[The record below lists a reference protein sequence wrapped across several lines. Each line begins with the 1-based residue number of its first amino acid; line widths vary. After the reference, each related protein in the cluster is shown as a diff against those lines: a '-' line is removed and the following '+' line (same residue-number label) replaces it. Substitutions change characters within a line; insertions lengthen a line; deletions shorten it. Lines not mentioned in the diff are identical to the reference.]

1 MATVETPHGV
11 GSGGDSGELAGFGYK
26 QELDRSLG
34 SFSSFAAGFSYISI
48 LTGVFELFGFGFLNA
63 GPAVW
68 WSWLVVLGGQMAVAL
83 CFAELAG
90 QFPLAGSVYQWS
102 KRIGTD
108 FVSWMT
114 GWILII
120 GSLVTVAAVA
130 VAWQVVLP
138 QVTTKFEFIGSSADA
153 GTYLTPNGAKNAII
167 LGAILVVFA
176 TIINMLGVKIMA
188 RINNIG
194 VIAELIGSTILCILL
209 IFHFSRGPG
218 VVFHTLGTGTGHSWG
233 YFGAFLIG
241 GIMSA
246 YVMYGFDT
254 AGTLAEE
261 TNDPRRAAPPAI
273 IRALITAA
281 VIGGVLILFAL
292 MDVKN
297 IGDKNIGL
305 LGLPYIIKQALG
317 NTTGNVFLVDSAL
330 AITVCT
336 LAVCTACIRMLF
348 SMARD
353 GRLPFGSAIAR
364 VSGRAKVPIVPAIFV
379 GVMSLILLAV
389 NIANQS
395 AFATLTSVA
404 IIMFYLP
411 YLAVTGSML
420 QRRLRGEWPRPEHGP
435 YFNLGRWG
443 LPVNIFAVVYG
454 TLVAFEIAWPRAAV
468 YGTKWYFRFGAY
480 EFIGASFLIGCLY
493 YFLVQRHKGDQV
505 LAEHR
510 AEVPALPGDRQPLG
524 EMAP

>member
-1 MATVETPHGV
+1 MATVDAPR
-11 GSGGDSGELAGFGYK
+11 SAGDSDELAGFGYK

-68 WSWLVVLGGQMAVAL
+68 WSWLVVLAGQMAVAL

-102 KRIGTD
+102 KRIGAD
-108 FVSWMT
+108 FLSWMT

-120 GSLVTVAAVA
+120 GSIVTVAAVA

-138 QVTTKFEFIGSSADA
+138 QVSTKFEFIGTSADA
-153 GTYLTPNGAKNAII
+153 GSYLTPDGAKNAII
-167 LGAILVVFA
+167 LGAILVAFA
-176 TIINMLGVKIMA
+176 TIINMLGVKVMA

-194 VIAELIGSTILCILL
+194 VIAELIGSVILVVLL
-209 IFHFSRGPG
+209 IFHFHRGPG
-218 VVFHTLGTGTGHSWG
+218 VVTNTLGTGAGHSWG

-281 VIGGVLILFAL
+281 VIGGLLIIFAL
-292 MDVKN
+292 MSVKN
-297 IGDKNIGL
+297 IHDKNIGL

-317 NTTGNVFLVDSAL
+317 NTAGNVFLIDSAL

-353 GRLPFGSAIAR
+353 GRLPGGASLAR
-364 VSGRAKVPIVPAIFV
+364 VSGRARVPIVPALFV
-379 GVMSLILLAV
+379 GAMSLVLLAV

-420 QRRLRGEWPRPEHGP
+420 IKRLRGEWPRPEHGP

-443 LPVNIFAVVYG
+443 LPINLFAVVYG
-454 TLVAFEIAWPRAAV
+454 TLIAFQIAWPRAAV

-480 EFIGASFLIGCLY
+480 EFIGASFIVGCLY
-493 YFLVQRHKGDQV
+493 YFLVQKRTPPEV

-510 AEVPALPGDRQPLG
+510 ARVATLPDEPLG
-524 EMAP
+524 EAAP

>member
-1 MATVETPHGV
+1 MATVDAPRTE
-11 GSGGDSGELAGFGYK
+11 GDSDELAGFGYK

-68 WSWLVVLGGQMAVAL
+68 WSWLIVFAGQMAVAL

-102 KRIGTD
+102 KRMSSD
-108 FVSWMT
+108 FISWMT

-120 GSLVTVAAVA
+120 GSIVTVAAVA

-138 QVTTKFEFIGSSADA
+138 QVSTKFEFIGSSADA
-153 GTYLTPNGAKNAII
+153 GSYLTPDGAKNAII

-188 RINNIG
+188 RINNFG
-194 VIAELIGSTILCILL
+194 VIVELIGATILVVLL
-209 IFHFSRGPG
+209 IFHFHRGPA
-218 VVFHTLGTGTGHSWG
+218 VVTQTLGTGAGHSWG

-273 IRALITAA
+273 LRALATAA
-281 VIGGVLILFAL
+281 LIGALLILFAL
-292 MDVKN
+292 MAVDN
-297 IGDKNIGL
+297 IHDKNIGV

-317 NTTGNVFLVDSAL
+317 STLGNVFLIASAI
-330 AITVCT
+330 AITVCC

-353 GRLPFGSAIAR
+353 GRLPFGRQLAR
-364 VSGRAKVPIVPAIFV
+364 VSGRARVPIIPAIFV
-379 GVMSLILLAV
+379 GVWSLILLAV

-411 YLAVTGSML
+411 YLAVTGSMFV
-420 QRRLRGEWPRPEHGP
+420 RRLKGQWPRPEHGS
-435 YFNLGRWG
+435 YFSMGRWG
-443 LPVNIFAVVYG
+443 VWVNGFAVVYG
-454 TLVAFEIAWPRAAV
+454 SLVAFEIAWPRAAV

-480 EFIGASFLIGCLY
+480 EFIGASFIIGCLY
-493 YFLVQRHKGDQV
+493 YFLVQVRKPPEV

-510 AEVPALPGDRQPLG
+510 AQTPTLPDGPMGEV
-524 EMAP
+524 AP

>member
-1 MATVETPHGV
+1 MATLDAPRSEPA
-11 GSGGDSGELAGFGYK
+11 SGDSHELAGFGYK

-48 LTGVFELFGFGFLNA
+48 LTGVFELFGFGFNNA

-68 WSWLVVLGGQMAVAL
+68 LSWPIVFAGQMCVAL

-102 KRIGTD
+102 KRIGSD
-108 FVSWMT
+108 FTSWMT
-114 GWILII
+114 GWILIV
-120 GSLVTVAAVA
+120 GSIVTVAAVA

-138 QVTTKFEFIGSSADA
+138 QISTSLQFVGGAADA
-153 GTYLTPNGAKNAII
+153 GTYSTPNGAKNALI

-176 TIINMLGVKIMA
+176 TVINMLGVKIMA
-188 RINNIG
+188 RINNVG
-194 VIAELIGSTILCILL
+194 VMAELIGASVLVILL

-218 VVFHTLGTGTGHSWG
+218 IVGHTLGTGAGHSWG

-273 IRALITAA
+273 IRALIAA
-281 VIGGVLILFAL
+281 GIIGALLILFAL
-292 MDVKN
+292 MDVHN
-297 IGDKNIGL
+297 IHDKNIGL

-317 NTTGNVFLVDSAL
+317 NTTGDVFLGDSGL
-330 AITVCT
+330 AILVCT
-336 LAVCTACIRMLF
+336 LAVCAACIRMLF

-353 GRLPFGSAIAR
+353 GRLPFGSQLAR
-364 VSGRAKVPIVPAIFV
+364 VSGRARVPIIPALFV
-379 GVMSLILLAV
+379 GVCSLILLAI

-395 AFATLTSVA
+395 AFLTLTSVA

-420 QRRLRGEWPRPEHGP
+420 KRRLRGEWPRAEHGP
-435 YFNLGRWG
+435 YFNLGRFG
-443 LPVNIFAVVYG
+443 LPINLIAVVYG
-454 TLVAFEIAWPRAAV
+454 TLVAFEIAWPRSVV

-480 EFIGASFLIGCLY
+480 EFIGGFFIIGCLY
-493 YFLVQRHKGDQV
+493 YVLVQRRKSPEV

-510 AEVPALPGDRQPLG
+510 ADVPTLPDEPLAG
-524 EMAP
+524 ATP

>member
-1 MATVETPHGV
+1 MGTV
-11 GSGGDSGELAGFGYK
+11 DSGELAGFGYK

-48 LTGVFELFGFGFLNA
+48 LTGVFELFGFGFNNA

-68 WSWLVVLGGQMAVAL
+68 WSWFVVLAGQMAVAL

-102 KRIGTD
+102 KRIGSD

-120 GSLVTVAAVA
+120 GSIVTVAAVA

-138 QVTTKFEFIGSSADA
+138 QVTTKLQFVGSAADA
-153 GTYLTPNGAKNAII
+153 GTFSTANGAKNALI

-176 TIINMLGVKIMA
+176 TIINMLGVRVMA
-188 RINNIG
+188 MINNIG
-194 VIAELIGSTILCILL
+194 VIAELIGASLLVILL
-209 IFHFSRGPG
+209 VFHFHRGPG
-218 VVFHTLGTGTGHSWG
+218 VVTNTLGTGAGHSWG

-273 IRALITAA
+273 LRALATAA
-281 VIGGVLILFAL
+281 FIGALLILFAL
-292 MDVKN
+292 MSVKN
-297 IGDKNIGL
+297 VHDKNIGL
-305 LGLPYIIKQALG
+305 LGLPYIVKQALG
-317 NTTGNVFLVDSAL
+317 NTLGNIFLIDSAV

-353 GRLPFGSAIAR
+353 GRLPGGSSVAR
-364 VSGRAKVPIVPAIFV
+364 VSGRAKVPIVPALLV
-379 GVMSLILLAV
+379 GFLALVLLAV
-389 NIANQS
+389 NLANQS
-395 AFATLTSVA
+395 AFLTLTSVA

-420 QRRLRGEWPRPEHGP
+420 IKRLRGEWPRPEHGP

-443 LPVNIFAVVYG
+443 LLVNVFAVVYG
-454 TLVAFEIAWPRAAV
+454 TLIAFEIAWPRAAV

-480 EFIGASFLIGCLY
+480 EFIGASFLIGAVY
-493 YFLVQRHKGDQV
+493 YFLVQTRKSPEI

-510 AEVPALPGDRQPLG
+510 AEVPTLG
-524 EMAP
+524 EPVLGEVAP

>member
-1 MATVETPHGV
+1 MATAEAPYSA
-11 GSGGDSGELAGFGYK
+11 GSGGDSNELAGFGYK

-48 LTGVFELFGFGFLNA
+48 LTGVFELFGFGFNNA

-68 WSWLVVLGGQMAVAL
+68 WSWLVVLSGQMAVAL

-102 KRIGTD
+102 KRIGSD
-108 FVSWMT
+108 FTSWMT

-120 GSLVTVAAVA
+120 GSIVTVAAVGG
-130 VAWQVVLP
+130 AWQVVLP
-138 QVTTKFEFIGSSADA
+138 PVSTKFQFVGPAAAA
-153 GTYLTPNGAKNAII
+153 GTYSTPNGAKNALI

-176 TIINMLGVKIMA
+176 TAINMLGVKIMA
-188 RINNIG
+188 RVNNFG
-194 VIAELIGSTILCILL
+194 VLAELIGSTILVILL
-209 IFHFSRGPG
+209 LFHIHRGPQ
-218 VVFHTLGTGTGHSWG
+218 VIVHNLGLGQGHPWG
-233 YFGAFLIG
+233 YFGAFIVG

-281 VIGGVLILFAL
+281 VIGALLILFAL
-292 MDVKN
+292 MSVKN
-297 IGDKNIGL
+297 INDKNIGL

-317 NTTGNVFLVDSAL
+317 NTTGNVFLIDSAI

-353 GRLPFGSAIAR
+353 GRLPFGPQVAR
-364 VSGRAKVPIVPAIFV
+364 VSGRARVPIVPALFV

-389 NIANQS
+389 NLANQS
-395 AFATLTSVA
+395 AFLTLTSVA

-420 QRRLRGEWPRPEHGP
+420 RRRLRGEWPRQEHGP

-454 TLVAFEIAWPRAAV
+454 TLIAFEIACPRAAV

-480 EFIGASFLIGCLY
+480 EFIGASFIVGCLY
-493 YFLVQRHKGDQV
+493 YFLVQTRKPPEV

-510 AEVPALPGDRQPLG
+510 ADVPTLDRVPLG